1 MSDIYSLLNIKKNII
16 RDFPILANRVA
27 DHQTEKVINKNMSK
41 LKEIEGRLLVDKGIE
56 VTQQSIDEV
65 IRKVKRFS
73 AKEDDAIENWSIR
86 ELRIV
91 SYYLMKLR
99 NKAEDYHFALTLL
112 DKGWKNMFFNG
123 LVFYLMNSWN
133 SIEAE
138 YRDATSQ
145 LVIKKLHEYKDNN
158 KKYQLLR
165 NNANLFD
172 KNGPIRMAA
181 LLSAKSISL
190 IDAPTII
197 GFKTSAIKQS
207 YYSDVIIKYIE
218 SNKIRNLDRIEEIF
232 ENHNLD
238 RTKKLV
244 FANLVEQ
251 ADRSGDDVKR
261 NILCK
266 FINRLLGDVTLEST
280 WAPFAGASYDE
291 AQKLKRAMKLV
302 YMWFAQQI
310 IEVFFDV
317 CVQDRERRDF
327 WLKYV
332 GHLSGFKI
340 VGSTATKRVLQNDG
354 RVSSMFLRHFIE
366 TKQYSSMTSAL
377 VLFIK
382 NKMIVEFSDTGAL
395 YVYNQNHEKV
405 KLIITQ
411 RKFHLDST
419 NDLKIPS
426 MQSLIEADYWG
437 GYDFNEQGRM
447 THQGYWQSRLSQ
459 WMQRIVLSNNNAVS
473 FLDTKDDELFKET
486 PLSKEEIN
494 KPELPKKTTE
504 DKPQQTSLFNSNS
517 WKQETKPIQKDGEVI
532 YERNV
537 TVRLSSKWLEG
548 NIRVVAN
555 DWGFYIGNAT
565 STQYARIRRY
575 IPGEKAIGAIW
586 IKRSNGTGWNEV
598 VHFYN
603 GAEISVGYITRRG
616 REVLYKE
623 DIHQENFKVIK
634 FN

>member
-1 MSDIYSLLNIKKNII
+1 
-16 RDFPILANRVA
+16 
-27 DHQTEKVINKNMSK
+27 
-41 LKEIEGRLLVDKGIE
+41 
-56 VTQQSIDEV
+56 
-65 IRKVKRFS
+65 
-73 AKEDDAIENWSIR
+73 
-86 ELRIV
+86 
-91 SYYLMKLR
+91 
-99 NKAEDYHFALTLL
+99 
-112 DKGWKNMFFNG
+112 
-123 LVFYLMNSWN
+123 
-133 SIEAE
+133 
-138 YRDATSQ
+138 
-145 LVIKKLHEYKDNN
+145 
-158 KKYQLLR
+158 
-165 NNANLFD
+165 
-172 KNGPIRMAA
+172 
-181 LLSAKSISL
+181 
-190 IDAPTII
+190 
-197 GFKTSAIKQS
+197 
-207 YYSDVIIKYIE
+207 
-218 SNKIRNLDRIEEIF
+218 
-232 ENHNLD
+232 
-238 RTKKLV
+238 
-244 FANLVEQ
+244 
-251 ADRSGDDVKR
+251 
-261 NILCK
+261 
-266 FINRLLGDVTLEST
+266 
-280 WAPFAGASYDE
+280 
-291 AQKLKRAMKLV
+291 
-302 YMWFAQQI
+302 
-310 IEVFFDV
+310 
-317 CVQDRERRDF
+317 
-327 WLKYV
+327 
-332 GHLSGFKI
+332 
-340 VGSTATKRVLQNDG
+340 
-354 RVSSMFLRHFIE
+354 
-366 TKQYSSMTSAL
+366 
-377 VLFIK
+377 
-382 NKMIVEFSDTGAL
+382 
-395 YVYNQNHEKV
+395 
-405 KLIITQ
+405 
-411 RKFHLDST
+411 
-419 NDLKIPS
+419 

>member
-1 MSDIYSLLNIKKNII
+1 MSDIYSLLNIKKDII
-16 RDFPILANRVA
+16 RDFPVLANRVA

-41 LKEIEGRLLVDKGIE
+41 LKEIEDRLLVDKGIE

-73 AKEDDAIENWSIR
+73 SKEDDTIENWSIR

-158 KKYQLLR
+158 KRYQLLR

-172 KNGPIRMAA
+172 KNGPVRMAA

-190 IDAPTII
+190 IDAPIII

-354 RVSSMFLRHFIE
+354 RVSSMFLKHFIE

-395 YVYNQNHEKV
+395 YVYNQNHDKV

-411 RKFHLDST
+411 RRFHLDST

-459 WMQRIVLSNNNAVS
+459 WMQRIVLSSNNNAVS
-473 FLDTKDDELFKET
+473 FFDIKDDELFKET
-486 PLSKEEIN
+486 PLPKEEIN
-494 KPELPKKTTE
+494 KPELPKKTIE
-504 DKPQQTSLFNSNS
+504 DKPQQTSLFNSSS

-548 NIRVVAN
+548 NI
-555 DWGFYIGNAT
+555 
-565 STQYARIRRY
+565 
-575 IPGEKAIGAIW
+575 
-586 IKRSNGTGWNEV
+586 
-598 VHFYN
+598 
-603 GAEISVGYITRRG
+603 
-616 REVLYKE
+616 
-623 DIHQENFKVIK
+623 
-634 FN
+634 